1 MSWPN
6 AERVCQEKASY
17 FVNHRS
23 LNNGHLASVH
33 SPEELQFLINQ
44 SLSSS
49 FWIGLKAFYSGIKP
63 TSSVNLVWSD
73 GSVMDFSVFPST
85 DTSTTLNELE
95 NPENCIS
102 VTDRHHRYSWD
113 INDCMEEKSFIC
125 QLSKLD
131 LLLQQQQRQTTVMD
145 DRREIKSPL
154 TTTTITTTCTEKSF
168 PMRSKVGPYCYSRL
182 LNDAIDWS
190 NAESICRNMHAN
202 AHLVSIHSHA
212 ELNEICGFKEKTL
225 GQPVDMFTDF
235 EGVSLMK
242 VRGRTFSLPIIL
254 IVNSSINWKAMPCNK
269 PSLSFICRLNLNPST
284 TILHPTTFDS
294 LIYPTCP
301 PGFRFHGDRCFQ
313 LITDKFTWSEAND
326 NCHHIVK
333 PYANYNGSLAR
344 IDNEL
349 DQHTDKLDEFKII
362 LNYRFQALQDLL
374 EEEDTNMED
383 KWKGIKEVP
392 TSTCYVLSLKKHLH
406 KECIFI
412 KTLNMIQERK
422 NKKKAI
428 NNSRTI

>member
-1 MSWPN
+1 MPINIKQQPVDLPLCPKGWISFRENCYWLPSIHDRMSWPN

-17 FVNHRS
+17 FVNHGS

-33 SPEELQFLINQ
+33 SSEELQFLISQ

-49 FWIGLKAFYSGIKP
+49 FWIGLKAFYTSVYIDDKSAKCLDRLEYYQRVTLRRSPYSGIKP
-63 TSSVNLVWSD
+63 TSSLNLVWSD
-73 GSVMDFSVFPST
+73 GSVMNFSVFPST

-102 VTDRHHRYSWD
+102 VTDRHHRHLWD

-168 PMRSKVGPYCYSRL
+168 PIRSKVGPYCYSGL
-182 LNDAIDWS
+182 LNDAMDWS

-212 ELNEICGFKEKTL
+212 ELNEITEIIHLNSQSMRTTWIGLYESNFAYKWSDQTDINYIPVSADISKESRHYMQDCFVL
-225 GQPVDMFTDF
+225 D
-235 EGVSLMK
+235 S
-242 VRGRTFSLPIIL
+242 
-254 IVNSSINWKAMPCNK
+254 VNSSINWKAMPCNK

-284 TILHPTTFDS
+284 TILHPTTFES

-313 LITDKFTWSEAND
+313 VN
-326 NCHHIVK
+326 
-333 PYANYNGSLAR
+333 NY
-344 IDNEL
+344 
-349 DQHTDKLDEFKII
+349 
-362 LNYRFQALQDLL
+362 
-374 EEEDTNMED
+374 
-383 KWKGIKEVP
+383 
-392 TSTCYVLSLKKHLH
+392 YV
-406 KECIFI
+406 IFI
-412 KTLNMIQERK
+412 FYVHTK
-422 NKKKAI
+422 
-428 NNSRTI
+428 